1 MTDAVLETAT
11 LRMRRMD
18 AAAIEIAEIVR
29 TGGIRILLQPIVSTT
44 TRSVLGLEAL
54 VRGPS
59 NSWLHSPLNLF
70 ATARRNGLQL
80 ELEYLCIRSALAAW
94 RERRIEARLFI
105 NISPETMYTDP
116 LFGARFLDL
125 VREEG
130 VPAERCVIELTEDSL
145 LAEYGSLK
153 TMLKE
158 LRDAGISIAIDDLG
172 AGSSGLR
179 AWSEIRPDFVKVD
192 RYFVSGIDTDPT
204 KLEFIRS
211 IIDMSR
217 AVGSRIIAE
226 GVETE
231 GECRELLDLGA
242 DGLQG
247 YYFCRPEHDPVV
259 PQARLEALGR
269 RHSGP
274 VTAFAEGLAI
284 PVPPLHPEVKVAE
297 AVERFRREPERDTF
311 AVVQNDRPIGVIRRY
326 DLFALMSKPLYPEIF
341 NKKPITAVMEHAPFT
356 IDSHL
361 RLEQVSRLVTRR
373 TGARV
378 VDEFV
383 IVKEGCYCGIG
394 QTIELLRQI
403 TEQQVQAAR
412 NSNPLTLLPGNGPIR
427 DCLERLLGQG
437 RRFVV
442 CYIDLDGFKP
452 YNDVYGY
459 TEGDRVILHLAEL
472 LRAAFG
478 SPLDFIGH
486 VGGDDFIV
494 ITRGA
499 EWQQRLSAMLD
510 SFALSIR
517 DFYAAV
523 DAEAGFIEAANRS
536 GEHRR
541 FPLLTLSVGVL
552 DVGRSEARTADAVA
566 QALTRVKKLAKD
578 HRGNS
583 IVLQSGD
590 EIVDLS
596 SQPVGKPVAD
606 TAILPRLP
614 AMQRN

>member
-1 MTDAVLETAT
+1 MSDFTPETAT

-18 AAAIEIAEIVR
+18 AAAVEIAEIVR
-29 TGGIRILLQPIVSTT
+29 AGNIRVLLQPIVSTA

-80 ELEYLCIRSALAAW
+80 DLEYLCIRSALAAW
-94 RERRIEARLFI
+94 RERHIEARLFI

-116 LFGARFLDL
+116 RFGERFLDL
-125 VREEG
+125 VRHEK
-130 VPAERCVIELTEDSL
+130 VPPERCVIELTEDSL

-153 TMLKE
+153 AMLKE

-192 RYFVSGIDTDPT
+192 RYFVSGIDADPT

-231 GECRELLDLGA
+231 GECRELLELGA

-247 YYFCRPEHDPVV
+247 YYFSRPEHDPVV
-259 PQARLEALGR
+259 PPARLEALGR
-269 RHSGP
+269 RQSGP
-274 VTAFAEGLAI
+274 VTAFAEGLA
-284 PVPPLHPEVKVAE
+284 VTVQPLAPDLKVSEVM
-297 AVERFRREPERDTF
+297 ERFRAEPERDTL
-311 AVVQNDRPIGVIRRY
+311 AVVQNGRPVGVVRRY

-341 NKKPITAVMEHAPFT
+341 NKKPVTAVMEQSPFT

-361 RLEQVSRLVTRR
+361 RLEQVSRLVTRK

-383 IVKEGCYCGIG
+383 IVKDGNYFGIG

-403 TEQQVQAAR
+403 TEQQVLAAR

-427 DCLERLLGQG
+427 ECLERLLGQG

-472 LRAAFG
+472 LRASFG

-499 EWQQRLSAMLD
+499 EWQQRVSAMLD

-517 DFYAAV
+517 DFYSPF
-523 DAEAGFIEAANRS
+523 DAEAGFIEAAGRS

-541 FPLLTLSVGVL
+541 FPLLTLSIGVL
-552 DVGRSEARTADAVA
+552 DASRSGVRTADAVA

-578 HRGNS
+578 RRGNS

-590 EIVDLS
+590 EIVDLTTLAA
-596 SQPVGKPVAD
+596 GKPVGD
-606 TAILPRLP
+606 TAILPRLSTP
-614 AMQRN
+614 KRA